1 MKYRLL
7 AAFLWAVGVSGS
19 LSCYSSDGYGP
30 PGPGE
35 QRVSCEQF
43 TTCGSCTP
51 VLGCGWCQSGD
62 KGICVSD
69 PHRCARAE
77 TFTWTWELAFC
88 PDAPDAG
95 AADASTSDTSSA
107 ADAARDAS
115 WPDATPASDA
125 QSNSAHE

>member
-7 AAFLWAVGVSGS
+7 AACLWAAGALGAF
-19 LSCYSSDGYGP
+19 SCYSDDGPP
-30 PGPGE
+30 PGPRE
-35 QRVSCEQF
+35 QPFRCEQMA
-43 TTCGSCTP
+43 TCGSCTP

-88 PDAPDAG
+88 PVAPDAG
-95 AADASTSDTSSA
+95 AGDASIP
-107 ADAARDAS
+107 DAASDAS
-115 WPDATPASDA
+115 AWPDATPASDA
-125 QSNSAHE
+125 ASDAAPPDAAHE